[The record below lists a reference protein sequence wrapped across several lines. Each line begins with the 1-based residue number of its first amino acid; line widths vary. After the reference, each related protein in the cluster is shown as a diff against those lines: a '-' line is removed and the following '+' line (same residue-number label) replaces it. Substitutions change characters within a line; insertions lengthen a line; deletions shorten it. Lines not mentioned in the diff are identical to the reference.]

1 MEVPASASTDD
12 TRQMLEG
19 KLLELGREPL
29 NVQVVVSEEGNIV
42 LRDDEG
48 VFHEVQDTDK
58 SREEREER
66 HSTSEGEQDA
76 LEEEDST
83 TDLKEENEAL
93 KLQVEKLMDLLIG
106 EGRRNVRK
114 PGD

>member
-19 KLLELGREPL
+19 KLLELGKEPL

-48 VFHEVQDTDK
+48 VFHEVQYTDE
-58 SREEREER
+58 SREEGEER
-66 HSTSEGEQDA
+66 HPTSEGEQDA
-76 LEEEDST
+76 LGEEDST
-83 TDLKEENEAL
+83 TDFKEENEAL
-93 KLQVEKLMDLLIG
+93 KVQVEKLTDLLR
-106 EGRRNVRK
+106 EEKEKRK
-114 PGD
+114 KLEN